1 MKVGVLRVTAGDGTR
16 IDVLDP
22 STKQVLTGGFG
33 NQEFGLRI
41 GPVSVSVAGSSETA
55 TIQEGKI
62 TDF

>member
-1 MKVGVLRVTAGDGTR
+1 MRVTAGGGTR

-22 STKQVLTGGFG
+22 ATKQALTGGFG
-33 NQEFGLRI
+33 NQQVGLPI
-41 GPVSVSVAGSSETA
+41 GPVSVSVAGQSEPV